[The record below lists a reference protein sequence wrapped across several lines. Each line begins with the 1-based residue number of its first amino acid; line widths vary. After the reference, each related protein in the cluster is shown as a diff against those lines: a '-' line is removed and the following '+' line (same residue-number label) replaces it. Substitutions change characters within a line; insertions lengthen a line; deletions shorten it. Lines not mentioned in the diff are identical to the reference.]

1 MKNLLKRTIIL
12 IFIVSVNSCQT
23 KSKIEN
29 FNVEIRDFDG
39 SAGYMLNYKI
49 NKDSLKIH
57 YDCDFENCKD
67 TIIYAIELNKRK
79 TSEFYKYLKLNKT
92 DTLKTRYREDG
103 FDGLNLY
110 VKISGDSLKPKKI
123 KLERYFHPEI
133 KKLIVDMDKLIPEE
147 KYKYFRENK

>member
-1 MKNLLKRTIIL
+1 M
-12 IFIVSVNSCQT
+12 
-23 KSKIEN
+23 
-29 FNVEIRDFDG
+29 EIRDFDG

-49 NKDSLKIH
+49 NNDSLKIH

-79 TSEFYKYLKLNKT
+79 TSEFYKYLKMNTT

-133 KKLIVDMDKLIPEE
+133 KKLIVEMDKLIPEE
-147 KYKYFRENK
+147 KYKYFRENE